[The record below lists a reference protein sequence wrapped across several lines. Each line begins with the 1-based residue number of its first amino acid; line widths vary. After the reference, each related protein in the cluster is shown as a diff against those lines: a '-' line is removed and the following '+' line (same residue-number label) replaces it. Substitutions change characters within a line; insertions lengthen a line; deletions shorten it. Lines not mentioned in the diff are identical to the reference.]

1 MILIKHH
8 IQRQRWVVTWNTIN
22 GSWMG
27 HYCGDPHR
35 PIEEVTRAMKDLV
48 VA

>member
-8 IQRQRWVVTWNTIN
+8 IQRQGWVVTWNTVT
-22 GSWMG
+22 GLCMG
-27 HYCGDPHR
+27 RYRGDPNG